1 MTETNQII
9 YELCE
14 DEQEAIRTVYNL
26 LNVINCDAS
35 INDMI
40 EINEDA
46 EYYYKYEELQKVYE
60 NLKNLLEVD
69 SIILTKKH
77 LEEGENI

>member
-60 NLKNLLEVD
+60 NLKNLLEAD